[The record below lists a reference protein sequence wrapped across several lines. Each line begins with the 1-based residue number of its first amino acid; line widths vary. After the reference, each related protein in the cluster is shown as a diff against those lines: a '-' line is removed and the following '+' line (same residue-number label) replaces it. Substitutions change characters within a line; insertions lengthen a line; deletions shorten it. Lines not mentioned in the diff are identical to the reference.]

1 MKWEPPKRLPKDYCK
16 LEQQLEAELNLPW
29 QVVLGR
35 DCAET
40 RVGYGR
46 IRVAELHV
54 IEGVEGLGA
63 ELHAESFYSVEFLEE
78 REVCAGETW
87 ATQVVIIGRP
97 VAKMIGLRLAEVHLI
112 EVGIQ
117 PLMNIAVQRSILA
130 IGVGIERLHIEAGE
144 VIASTDLQRIA
155 ALQRGDAVDLPS
167 SEGCILDAVEM
178 AAELTTTSKGKI
190 VDVTDDEALP
200 YVIGGNSII
209 FHRVETILVIR
220 TVVVV
225 LAPHIGTLKLQA
237 LREALADA
245 YLQRVILVV
254 ATGDE

>member
-63 ELHAESFYSVEFLEE
+63 ELHVESFYSVEFLEE

-97 VAKMIGLRLAEVHLI
+97 VAKMIGLRLAEVRLI

-117 PLMNIAVQRSILA
+117 PLMNVAVQRSL
-130 IGVGIERLHIEAGE
+130 
-144 VIASTDLQRIA
+144 
-155 ALQRGDAVDLPS
+155 RGRS
-167 SEGCILDAVEM
+167 
-178 AAELTTTSKGKI
+178 
-190 VDVTDDEALP
+190 
-200 YVIGGNSII
+200 
-209 FHRVETILVIR
+209 
-220 TVVVV
+220 
-225 LAPHIGTLKLQA
+225 
-237 LREALADA
+237 ALAA
-245 YLQRVILVV
+245 CRENSRHSRFSTLSEVV
-254 ATGDE
+254 RLSASRLSVDT